1 VILAVTLGVL
11 IGLSLGALG
20 AGGSVLAVPV
30 LVYIAGK
37 DLDTATSVSLVAVGA
52 AAAVA
57 TVGHARAGRV
67 RWDAAIQ
74 FVAMGAFGSWFGTV
88 LHRKLDEDLTLLMFA
103 VLVLVAAYRMLTAC
117 PSCTREGE
125 AAATATATA
134 TASATDGGSA
144 PKLRHGTR
152 RYGDPKVLAAGLLVG
167 VLTGLFGVGGG
178 FIIVP
183 ALTLALGLNMPTAIA
198 TSLAAIVG
206 NALFAVVFRGVGS
219 IDWAVALPFTLAMLT
234 GSALGSRL
242 APKIPAT
249 ASLRA
254 FAVILVG
261 VALATGISS
270 AVALGQ
276 G

>member
-1 VILAVTLGVL
+1 MILAVTLGVL

-125 AAATATATA
+125 ATATATA
-134 TASATDGGSA
+134 TASATDGSSA

-152 RYGDPKVLAAGLLVG
+152 TYGDPKVLAAGLLVG

-270 AVALGQ
+270 AVALGHA
-276 G
+276 

>member
-1 VILAVTLGVL
+1 MTLAVVLGVL

-30 LVYIAGK
+30 LVYIAGQ
-37 DLDTATSVSLVAVGA
+37 DLATATSVSLVAVGA

-57 TVGHARAGRV
+57 TVGHARAKRV

-74 FVAMGAFGSWFGTV
+74 FSAMGAAGSFIGTQ

-103 VLVLVAAYRMLTAC
+103 VLVLIAAYRMLTAC
-117 PSCTREGE
+117 PTCTKEGE
-125 AAATATATA
+125 ATAIAAEDKVAGNQVRTTVS
-134 TASATDGGSA
+134 ASGLARFAS
-144 PKLRHGTR
+144 
-152 RYGDPKVLAAGLLVG
+152 PKVLAAGLLVG

-206 NALFAVVFRGVGS
+206 NAVFALLFRGVGEV
-219 IDWAVALPFTLAMLT
+219 DWGVAVPFTLAMLL
-234 GSALGSRL
+234 GSALGSKL
-242 APKIPAT
+242 APKIPAKI
-249 ASLRA
+249 SLRA
-254 FAVILVG
+254 FAVVLVG
-261 VALATGISS
+261 VALATGITS
-270 AVALGQ
+270 AVALTSA
-276 G
+276 